1 MLSQR
6 VLRPIALF
14 AAIELF
20 IVGGIGAWLAVRLQ
34 FPYAYLTPLSL
45 LVYGAAGFYGCRAGA
60 AGWMGGGIVAFLDA
74 VSWAAFRCR
83 PPADGTPSVGRS
95 EGGDRGVCGGAGGSV
110 RLDRRTVV
118 AARICSSQRR
128 RCLTSAWS
136 RRGV

>member
-74 VSWAAFRCR
+74 VSWAAFGGVG
-83 PPADGTPSVGRS
+83 PQPTEPQASVAAKVVTVAFAVGL
-95 EGGDRGVCGGAGGSV
+95 GAVCGWIGG
-110 RLDRRTVV
+110 RL
-118 AARICSSQRR
+118 
-128 RCLTSAWS
+128 S
-136 RRGV
+136 RRGSVPPSGVAA

>member
-60 AGWMGGGIVAFLDA
+60 AGWMGGGLVAVLD
-74 VSWAAFRCR
+74 
-83 PPADGTPSVGRS
+83 
-95 EGGDRGVCGGAGGSV
+95 GVCWVALGGVGPQPTEPLAS
-110 RLDRRTVV
+110 V
-118 AARICSSQRR
+118 AAE
-128 RCLTSAWS
+128 
-136 RRGV
+136 GVTAEF